1 MRNVTFNKAFTFL
14 WVAGLAFVMAFSS
27 CKKDETEPDPV
38 NLTELPG
45 VAFLGHGYNTFG
57 DWANPDEVKNAMI
70 SFENYRKVVVNGAD
84 YKLPEEVEYT
94 MLEENEFVPYFG
106 PNADTYRKQF
116 VLAAGLN
123 NEHSYFNGVVGRHF
137 VQSEYR
143 LANIAFVGVE
153 NQIRLWKVS
162 LPYDAA
168 ALSVMLS
175 EQARSDLAAMAPAE
189 LFNQYGAFLLTE
201 VVVGARAGYYAAVDI
216 SAIDPTIDLPAAAE
230 LSFKD
235 GVGEIDLSTD
245 PAKEQMVNAFR
256 QSAVFHLGFV
266 GGDPAYGEKL
276 FTTGYFKKWA
286 MSVDDKPTL
295 SGFTTLSL
303 MPVWEL
309 CETAARRTELMEAFA
324 AYAQPHQ
331 LPSLVSADRL
341 CIAALSAR
349 TNANPDSPP
358 MEGYRA
364 MPFDLNEG
372 AGGRHVYLYYQ
383 TGLDTEEAITELTTV
398 TGQDISPPYGW
409 TKVGINLN
417 DGAGGQFIYLSF
429 QKGVSNNPIRELRV
443 LTGNDPV
450 VPEGF
455 FLVGNYYRNNAPQ
468 DMNEAAGGQSLW
480 LAYSR
485 GAQP

>member
-1 MRNVTFNKAFTFL
+1 MV
-14 WVAGLAFVMAFSS
+14 FSA

-57 DWANPDEVKNAMI
+57 DWANPEEVRNAMI
-70 SFENYRKVVVNGAD
+70 SFDNFRKVTVSGVD
-84 YKLPEEVEYT
+84 YKVPEDVEYT
-94 MLEENEFVPYFG
+94 GLEENEFVRYFG
-106 PNADTYRKQF
+106 QNANAYRQQF
-116 VLAAGLN
+116 ASAAGLDN
-123 NEHSYFNGVVGRHF
+123 GHSYFNGAVGRHF

-143 LANIAFVGVE
+143 LANMAFVGVE
-153 NQIRLWKVS
+153 NQIRLWKLS

-168 ALSVMLS
+168 SLKTMLS
-175 EQARSDLAAMAPAE
+175 AQARTDLAAMAPAE
-189 LFNQYGAFLLTE
+189 LFGQYGAFLLTE
-201 VVVGARAGYYAAVDI
+201 VVIGARAGYYAAVDV
-216 SAIDPTIDLPAAAE
+216 SAIDPGIDLTAAAE

-235 GVGEIDLSTD
+235 GLGEIDLSAD
-245 PAKEQMVNAFR
+245 PANEQMVNAFR

-266 GGDPAYGEKL
+266 GGEATYGQKL
-276 FTTGYFKKWA
+276 YTTGYFRKWV
-286 MSVDDKPTL
+286 MSADDKPTL

-309 CETAARRTELMEAFA
+309 CETASRRTELMEAFA
-324 AYAQPHQ
+324 TYAQPHQ
-331 LPSLVSADRL
+331 LPALVGPERL

-349 TNANPDSPP
+349 SNATPAHPQL
-358 MEGYRA
+358 EGFRP

-383 TGLDTEEAITELTTV
+383 TGLDTEEAVTELTAV

-429 QKGVSNNPIRELRV
+429 QKGLSTTPVRELRV
-443 LTGNDPV
+443 LSGDNPL
-450 VPEGF
+450 VPDGF
-455 FLVGNYYRNNAPQ
+455 SLVGNYYRNNDPQ
-468 DMNEAAGGQSLW
+468 DLNEAAGGQRLW

-485 GAQP
+485 GPQP